1 MSSFSILNI
10 RKSLFKSAIALV
22 SVVALNI
29 GVSNAQYCVTGASST
44 TDEYMSDFKLIDAV
58 SGVSLIANNTQQ
70 VANGVCAQYTDF
82 TSILKPVNM
91 SAGGRYTVSIQVSYC
106 AAGVYTNQGFAWIDY
121 NRSNTFEAGEGVA
134 VTPTTGTSGVR
145 YINYT
150 FTVPCNINPGI
161 TRLRAMVSETTVLNN
176 PNSAC
181 GTYTWG
187 ETEDY
192 AVNLQLPSTVSAD
205 FATPSSVWVKS
216 KVNFINSNPIG
227 YIAHTWDANN
237 DGSIEAA
244 NSVNFSYTWT
254 TGGTKCVKLR
264 STNCLGSDSVVKC
277 LTVNV
282 PTVVPTA
289 NFVSNFTTI
298 EQYGIVKMYDLSS
311 NGPWKWKWEVYD
323 SVTYANS
330 LFYPSLTTGEVIS
343 NPNSN
348 GSNEFSQNPEFYF
361 SEPGCYAVVLTATN
375 DVGSSAPK
383 RKVCYIT
390 VTLPTNY
397 YLGLGSYGPNLDNV
411 VGSASGQIFDNGG
424 VNLNYANGSGYGTR
438 SYLQITPC
446 NAKKINLT
454 MTQLKFNGAGDK
466 LSIYDGRN
474 ASSKLI
480 VTWTVGSKCPQ
491 TVTALSGSM
500 FILFESDGAGVDS
513 GFTGFYKSEL
523 GPATLGN
530 PDFVASTTP
539 AYNSAP
545 TKFANTTQNI
555 VGVPTWE
562 WTIDGDQVANN
573 KKFNLDYTF
582 YTDGKYNVC
591 LEMKSCVGNS
601 KTCQLI
607 DVITPNKTTKLDIVA
622 SNRRPKSG
630 IDLVTLNPVSDNA
643 NRWEW
648 TIFPTTYT
656 LMNPPANPSKF
667 GTGYVRYYAADGD
680 TIPKPI
686 IKFTAPGCYTIALK
700 AYNDNDTNATIKT
713 VVKNKFICA
722 LNYCNPSSF
731 ILSSDIGINNVTLKD
746 ASNVLFSNNTTSG
759 DAGYTNY
766 STTQSAT
773 LTYGKKYTVEVS
785 RSTNLDSANRRA
797 WIDWNIDGDFDD
809 AGEEIFF
816 ETSNTNK
823 SFSKTF
829 EVPSLASAFE
839 GQSIMRIATTF
850 GKEVIPTCGPI
861 TAGEYEDYGIVLAND
876 NSAPVI
882 TLIGNATERME
893 VNTTYTD
900 AGATAFDLS
909 EGDISS
915 EIIMTSDLDPNTT
928 GVYTIE
934 YNVTDKSLNK
944 AVSVKRIVIVE
955 KDLTPPTLTL
965 NPGSSGCFEADRT
978 NAPYVD
984 PGATARNTN
993 PNQDL
998 TSSIVVKGMVDTRKI
1013 GTYVLTYS
1021 VKDAAGNSASK
1032 TRTVCVSDT
1041 KKPSIGNIGDT
1052 SIQIG
1057 STWIDQTIAT
1067 DLYDLNPSLTK
1078 VWQSIPVNTA
1088 KRSTYTVT
1096 YSAVDQ
1102 SGNVSDPVVVNYRVD
1117 DFIAPVISLNTF
1129 DVVEQ
1134 EVNRPY
1140 KSIAATVSDN
1150 YYGPGQVSIA
1160 LIFSNVDFTTLG
1172 TYKEIFRAVDGSG
1185 NITERTRTVKVIDT
1199 EAPVIYGETIYG
1211 CVGEDIWPFWGV
1223 TTTDNY
1229 YSPSDLKPFVEIV
1242 KQNVNP
1248 KQEGFYF
1255 ITYRVT
1261 DPSGNVSL
1269 PFTVNVV
1276 YTYWPKCYNSTTGVK
1291 TLSAEESVTLYP
1303 NPTTGKVTIDLK
1315 GILSKNT
1322 VVEVYNAMGQKVISD
1337 NYSEALDLF
1346 NIDLSGSAKGVYTIK
1361 LIADGQTIIKRV
1373 VLQ

>member
-1 MSSFSILNI
+1 MSKISFSNI
-10 RKSLFKSAIALV
+10 KKSLIKNTIALAA
-22 SVVALNI
+22 VVGLSMGMA
-29 GVSNAQYCVTGASST
+29 NAQYCASGASST
-44 TDEYMSDFKLIDAV
+44 TDEYISDFKLIDAV
-58 SGVSLIANNTQQ
+58 SGTALISNNTYQTP
-70 VANGVCAQYTDF
+70 NGVCAQYTDF
-82 TSILKPVNM
+82 TSIIKAVNL
-91 SAGGRYTVSIQVSYC
+91 SAGGKYTVSIQVNYC
-106 AAGVYTNQGFAWIDY
+106 ATGVYTNQTFAWIDY
-121 NRSNTFEAGEGVA
+121 NKNNAFEANEGVA
-134 VTPTTGTSGVR
+134 ATIAGATSGVR
-145 YINYT
+145 YVNYT
-150 FTVPCNINPGI
+150 FTVPCNITPGVTRMRAVLSETSALSNPG
-161 TRLRAMVSETTVLNN
+161 
-176 PNSAC
+176 SAC

-192 AVNLQLPSTVSAD
+192 AVNLQLPSSVSAD
-205 FATPSSVWVKS
+205 FAIPSSVWVKS
-216 KVNFINSNPIG
+216 KVNFKNSNPIG
-227 YIAHTWDANN
+227 YISHTWDVNN
-237 DGSIEAA
+237 DGTIEAI
-244 NSVNFSYTWT
+244 NSVDYTYTWT
-254 TGGTKCVKLR
+254 TGGTKCVKLK

-282 PTVVPTA
+282 PTVIPTA
-289 NFVSNFTTI
+289 NFVANQTTI
-298 EQYGIVKMYDLSS
+298 EQYSTVKLYDLSS
-311 NGPWKWKWEVYD
+311 NGPWKWKWDVYD
-323 SVTYANS
+323 STTYAND
-330 LFYPSLTTGEVIS
+330 LFYPSLGTGEVIS
-343 NPNSN
+343 NPNAN

-383 RKVCYIT
+383 TKVCYIT

-424 VNLNYANGSGYGTR
+424 VTLNYANGSGYGTR

-466 LSIYDGRN
+466 LSIYDGKN

-480 VTWTVGSKCPQ
+480 VTWTAGSKGPQ
-491 TVTALSGSM
+491 TVSATSGSM
-500 FILFESDGAGVDS
+500 FILFESDASGVDS
-513 GFTGFYKSEL
+513 GFIGFYKSEL
-523 GPATLGN
+523 GPATLGK
-530 PDFVASTTP
+530 PDFTVSSTP

-545 TKFANTTQNI
+545 TRFFNTTQNI

-562 WTIDGDQVANN
+562 WTIDGDQVSNN

-582 YTDGKYNVC
+582 FTDGKYNVC

-601 KTCQLI
+601 KSCQLI

-630 IDLVTLNPVSDNA
+630 IDAVTLDPVSDNA

-656 LMNPPANPSKF
+656 LVNPPSNPSKF
-667 GTGYVRYYAADGD
+667 GTGFVRYYAAPGD
-680 TIPKPI
+680 SIPKPI
-686 IKFTAPGCYTIALK
+686 IKFNAPGCYTIALK
-700 AYNDNDTNATIKT
+700 AFNDNDTNATIKT

-731 ILSSDIGINNVTLKD
+731 ILSSDIGINTVTLKD
-746 ASNVLFSNNTTSG
+746 GSTTLLSNNTTSG

-766 STTQSAT
+766 SSTQKAN
-773 LTYGKKYTVEVS
+773 LTYGKKYTLEVS
-785 RSTNLDSANRRA
+785 RLTGIDSANRRG

-809 AGEEIFF
+809 LNEEIFF

-823 SFSKTF
+823 SFSKTI
-829 EVPSLASAFE
+829 EVPSLAAAFE
-839 GQSIMRIATTF
+839 GNTIMRLATTF
-850 GKEVIPTCGPI
+850 GKETITPCGPI

-882 TLIGNATERME
+882 TLIGKAFDRME

-900 AGATAFDLS
+900 SGATAFDLS
-909 EGDISS
+909 EGDITS
-915 EIIMTSDLDPNTT
+915 EIVTTSDLDPFTT

-934 YNVTDKSLNK
+934 YSVMDKSLNK
-944 AVSVKRIVIVE
+944 AISVKRIVTVE
-955 KDLTPPTLTL
+955 KDLTPPSLTL
-965 NPGSSGCFEADRT
+965 NPGSSGCIEADRT
-978 NAPYVD
+978 NLPYVD

-998 TSSIVVKGMVDTRKI
+998 TSSIVVKGSVDTRKV
-1013 GTYVLTYS
+1013 GTYTLTYS

-1032 TRTVCVSDT
+1032 TRTVCVADT
-1041 KKPSIGNIGDT
+1041 KKPFIGNSGDT
-1052 SIQIG
+1052 SIQLG
-1057 STWIDQTIAT
+1057 TTWIDQTTAS
-1067 DLYDLNPSLTK
+1067 DAYDLNPTLTRT
-1078 VWQSIPVNTA
+1078 WQSIPVNTA

-1096 YSAVDQ
+1096 YTAVDQ
-1102 SGNVSDPVVVNYRVD
+1102 SGNVATPVVVNYRVD

-1150 YYGPGQVSIA
+1150 YYGPGQVSIS
-1160 LIFSNVDFTTLG
+1160 LVFSNVDFTTLG

-1185 NITERTRTVKVIDT
+1185 NMTERTRTVKVVDT
-1199 EAPVIYGETIYG
+1199 EAPVIWGETIYG
-1211 CVGEDIWPFWGV
+1211 CVGEDIWPFWGL

-1229 YSPSDLKPFVEIV
+1229 YSPSTLKPFVEIV

-1248 KQEGFYF
+1248 KQEGIYY

-1269 PFTVNVV
+1269 PFTVNVI
-1276 YTYWPKCYNSTTGVK
+1276 YTYWPKCYNSTTGLK
-1291 TLSAEESVTLYP
+1291 TLTAEQTVNIYP
-1303 NPTTGKVTIDLK
+1303 NPSSGKVTIDLK

-1322 VVEVYNAMGQKVISD
+1322 VVEVYNAMGQKIISD
-1337 NYSEALDLF
+1337 NYAEASDLF
-1346 NIDLSGSAKGVYTIK
+1346 NIDLTGNAKGIYTVK